1 MSSIVRQ
8 PNLEKAQLVD
18 HGCGDAG
25 DQEEDAGC
33 KEEEDSDPG
42 EVSVQEIVFG
52 VLSLV
57 HGRSMLLTSVSCLRN
72 PS

>member
-1 MSSIVRQ
+1 MSCIVWQ
-8 PNLEKAQLVD
+8 PNLEQAQLID

-33 KEEEDSDPG
+33 KEEEDSDPS
-42 EVSVQEIVFG
+42 EVSVQQTAFG
-52 VLSLV
+52 VRSLV
-57 HGRSMLLTSVSCLRN
+57 HDDSRLLTSVSCLRN